1 MKYVLVDLFFNDLGI
16 LTKFILNFIKLTLE
30 ELF

>member
-1 MKYVLVDLFFNDLGI
+1 MKYVLVDLFFNDLVI

>member
-1 MKYVLVDLFFNDLGI
+1 MKYVLVDLFFNDLVI

-30 ELF
+30 ELK